1 MQCGKCVFLKQ
12 KTEQKAQ
19 QETLKETMRWF
30 HRPWMRWFRWWS
42 ERLFLHR
49 EMIQFD
55 YRFSTG
61 LKPRPRK
68 VWQKHSSWRLFV
80 WTCPWWPRH
89 KISAELGQFHEESS
103 FYQALHNGTVRG
115 TCMILDEKACGK
127 ENGPG
132 ILGWF
137 LRWRWNRFFCLR
149 HFYRKKQVNWIT
161 FDHGWDTSSSPDA
174 LVRSCV
180 GTSSDGWSVD

>member
-1 MQCGKCVFLKQ
+1 MNEMLGGGLKDDFYIGKWSNLTTVFQLGWNHDLGKYDRNTVLDVFLC
-12 KTEQKAQ
+12 EW
-19 QETLKETMRWF
+19 L
-30 HRPWMRWFRWWS
+30 
-42 ERLFLHR
+42 
-49 EMIQFD
+49 D
-55 YRFSTG
+55 YVTR
-61 LKPRPRK
+61 
-68 VWQKHSSWRLFV
+68 
-80 WTCPWWPRH
+80 TCPNWPRH

-137 LRWRWNRFFCLR
+137 LRWRWNRFFMSSPFLPE
-149 HFYRKKQVNWIT
+149 KQVNWIT

-180 GTSSDGWSVD
+180 GTSSDGWWVD

>member
-1 MQCGKCVFLKQ
+1 MVWKIIS
-12 KTEQKAQ
+12 T
-19 QETLKETMRWF
+19 W
-30 HRPWMRWFRWWS
+30 
-42 ERLFLHR
+42 
-49 EMIQFD
+49 EMIQFGCN
-55 YRFSTG
+55 FSTG

-68 VWQKHSSWRLFV
+68 VWQNHSSWRLFV
-80 WTCPWWPRH
+80 WLDYVTRTCPNWPRH

-127 ENGPG
+127 EKWP
-132 ILGWF
+132 
-137 LRWRWNRFFCLR
+137 R
-149 HFYRKKQVNWIT
+149 HFGMIFALKMKSFFYVFAIFYGKKQVNWIT

-180 GTSSDGWSVD
+180 TSSDGGWVD